1 MRAFTRP
8 RRVQITLFIAI
19 LAAAGCNRSREIP
32 ADTPKPRLYHRVVVL
47 CIGIN
52 DYASPKIKDLSYAEP
67 DATALAERLRTL
79 YGYETVLLLGKDATR
94 AAIGKKLR
102 EYKEQLGEK
111 DVLIVY
117 FAGHGQVIELPSHGR
132 AGFLVPQDAD
142 LDLDDRGNLNAWAA
156 EALEMRGLVDSL
168 ADMRTHHVLLIA
180 DACCSGFMTKRG
192 AFEQRKDL
200 HLLLS
205 EPSRVVLAA
214 TTERQAAAEDWKT
227 GHGFFTG
234 ALLEQVA
241 RKDAASVTDL
251 FVEIRKRVS
260 HDAKEMLPQMAKVGD
275 GDGEFVFIPLEVPEH
290 DIQVALRGG
299 LEHALKGVYERAMRR
314 VAQRTRLEDV
324 LDVFNAVDYRFSTK
338 PREREKVWQEK
349 FERFEENA
357 QIGDELAMVAL
368 HYCYAK
374 GLGADKD
381 AEKAYRWA
389 MRAYEA
395 GHGAGKHALAHC
407 YAEGLGVGKN
417 KAAAESMLRD
427 SADFVLS
434 KYALH
439 EEMLGALLSTPVG
452 EKVPLDAKVSLG
464 AEERTRLIADLQAAA
479 DGGVER
485 ARCKLAYLSC
495 YGIKGIV
502 EAKPK
507 ESLALLEAEARKG
520 SPVAHHDL
528 ACLYWNGIP
537 GVMQPDPQKLLFHG
551 RTAAEAGLARAQAL
565 LADAYLHAPGMP
577 RDYAAA
583 RQWAELAESQGN
595 TSALVT
601 LFELHF
607 DGSGVPKDLKKA
619 AEYAERGDAAGQRR
633 AIFYRGILYW
643 NGDYY
648 PQDRDKAVPFF
659 ERAGQLGEADGWFW
673 AGRYYSWKYW
683 GALAHHQ
690 PASCYG
696 EEAAYCYA
704 KAHYMGN
711 KEAWEEL
718 IGDFARYGKEADI
731 RIRREE
737 EESASPPPAR

>member
-1 MRAFTRP
+1 
-8 RRVQITLFIAI
+8 
-19 LAAAGCNRSREIP
+19 
-32 ADTPKPRLYHRVVVL
+32 
-47 CIGIN
+47 
-52 DYASPKIKDLSYAEP
+52 
-67 DATALAERLRTL
+67 
-79 YGYETVLLLGKDATR
+79 
-94 AAIGKKLR
+94 
-102 EYKEQLGEK
+102 
-111 DVLIVY
+111 
-117 FAGHGQVIELPSHGR
+117 
-132 AGFLVPQDAD
+132 
-142 LDLDDRGNLNAWAA
+142 
-156 EALEMRGLVDSL
+156 
-168 ADMRTHHVLLIA
+168 
-180 DACCSGFMTKRG
+180 
-192 AFEQRKDL
+192 
-200 HLLLS
+200 
-205 EPSRVVLAA
+205 
-214 TTERQAAAEDWKT
+214 
-227 GHGFFTG
+227 
-234 ALLEQVA
+234 
-241 RKDAASVTDL
+241 
-251 FVEIRKRVS
+251 
-260 HDAKEMLPQMAKVGD
+260 
-275 GDGEFVFIPLEVPEH
+275 
-290 DIQVALRGG
+290 
-299 LEHALKGVYERAMRR
+299 
-314 VAQRTRLEDV
+314 
-324 LDVFNAVDYRFSTK
+324 
-338 PREREKVWQEK
+338 
-349 FERFEENA
+349 
-357 QIGDELAMVAL
+357 MVAL

-439 EEMLGALLSTPVG
+439 EEMLGELLSTPVG

-464 AEERTRLIADLQAAA
+464 AEERTRLIADLRAAA
-479 DGGVER
+479 NGGVER

-507 ESLALLEAEARKG
+507 ESLAILEAEARNG

-551 RTAAEAGLARAQAL
+551 RTAAEAGLARARRSWPMPICTPPACRGTTPR
-565 LADAYLHAPGMP
+565 HASGPSWP
-577 RDYAAA
+577 RAKA
-583 RQWAELAESQGN
+583 N
-595 TSALVT
+595 SALVT
-601 LFELHF
+601 LFELHL
-607 DGSGVPKDLKKA
+607 DGYGVPKDLKKA

-648 PQDRDKAVPFF
+648 PQDRDKAVTFF

-683 GALAHHQ
+683 GALAHDQ
-690 PASCYG
+690 PASGYG